1 MNIKITGTG
10 SYIPEIVQDNSK
22 FLDRNFFDNEGNRIE
37 TKNEEIIEKFQ
48 KITGIRERSY
58 AKDELNTSDI
68 AYLAAKEAIK
78 NSKVDPEKIDY
89 IILAH
94 NFGNAS
100 NNSTQVDVFPSL
112 AVRVKNLLK
121 IKNPKCVAYDILFGC
136 PGWLEG
142 VIQGYGFIKA
152 GMAERCLVIGA
163 DTLSRVVDVND
174 RDSMIFADGAGATII
189 EKTDEEGGILSH
201 NTASY
206 TDDEVFYL
214 FYGKSYNPQA
224 DEKTKYI
231 KMRGRKVY
239 EFALTNVPSAMKEC
253 LDLANTDIS
262 EIKKILI
269 HQANAK
275 MDDAIVKRLYKLFN
289 EESPEKIMPLTVDR
303 FGNSSV
309 ATVPT
314 MFDLIVRNKLGDHK
328 IEKGDKIIFASV
340 GAGMH
345 INAMVYQY

>member
-48 KITGIRERSY
+48 KITGIRERRY

-201 NTASY
+201 TTASY

-253 LDLANTDIS
+253 LDLAYTDIS